1 MCISNIEDL
10 ITFIV
15 NNQILTRRWRV
26 IYDKNYLVS
35 NNYPFPHHVSYLRL
49 SKFSN
54 YLDKFFDVFRKLRMD
69 FIDNKI
75 MRVLEHHT
83 VGLTGPNDTI
93 EEGVR
98 GKRKREQDQF
108 LTSQIQ
114 IDSFSFV
121 EHHNA
126 GKATVIMSNPVA
138 KNSCSFE

>member
-54 YLDKFFDVFRKLRMD
+54 YLDKFSDVFRKLRMD

-75 MRVLEHHT
+75 MRVLEHTPHCRT
-83 VGLTGPNDTI
+83 DWTKRYHRGRCEGKEKERRRSISYISDTN
-93 EEGVR
+93 R
-98 GKRKREQDQF
+98 
-108 LTSQIQ
+108 LIQ
-114 IDSFSFV
+114 LR
-121 EHHNA
+121 
-126 GKATVIMSNPVA
+126 
-138 KNSCSFE
+138 

>member
-1 MCISNIEDL
+1 MIKTILSAITTHFL
-10 ITFIV
+10 IMFLIFV
-15 NNQILTRRWRV
+15 FQ
-26 IYDKNYLVS
+26 
-35 NNYPFPHHVSYLRL
+35 
-49 SKFSN
+49 KFSN
-54 YLDKFFDVFRKLRMD
+54 YLDKFSDVFRKLRMD

-98 GKRKREQDQF
+98 GKRKREEDQF

>member
-1 MCISNIEDL
+1 MI
-10 ITFIV
+10 
-15 NNQILTRRWRV
+15 
-26 IYDKNYLVS
+26 KKKLVS

-54 YLDKFFDVFRKLRMD
+54 YLDKFSDVFRKLRMD

-83 VGLTGPNDTI
+83 VVLTGPKDTI

-98 GKRKREQDQF
+98 GKRKREEDQF

>member
-54 YLDKFFDVFRKLRMD
+54 YLDKFSDVFRKLRMD

-83 VGLTGPNDTI
+83 VVLTGPKDTI

-98 GKRKREQDQF
+98 GKRKRE
-108 LTSQIQ
+108 
-114 IDSFSFV
+114 
-121 EHHNA
+121 
-126 GKATVIMSNPVA
+126 
-138 KNSCSFE
+138 